1 MPNDNPER
9 SDNSPLPESGSEH
22 NRELTGDDDW
32 GSDDAGS
39 EPQTNDDHALGDSPV
54 SPETADEEWDP
65 WRGWCGPRGYQD
77 YHTFRRHRLAAA
89 KEQMHVDKSA
99 GSKDGDAAHLDLRDR
114 DRPDLDAPDVDVHAT
129 RGRSNDGVDQ
139 GAPQGDDR
147 APQVDDP
154 GDLEAPDVDDDDDLD
169 APDVDDGATPHQSDK
184 PKVQPKASS
193 KIEKPKRRKNAITHG
208 AFARECLLPGES
220 RADLER
226 LFQGVLDDFQPE
238 GETQKHCANM
248 IGPACGPS
256 AVSRAL
262 SIASSCWPKRRRRKK
277 KWNSSRI

>member
-1 MPNDNPER
+1 MPNDDPVLKKP
-9 SDNSPLPESGSEH
+9 DTPALPESASASDE
-22 NRELTGDDDW
+22 EDEW
-32 GSDDAGS
+32 GSDDA
-39 EPQTNDDHALGDSPV
+39 TNDDHDLDES
-54 SPETADEEWDP
+54 ADEKKDWDP